1 MKELCIEGV
10 ATHDDPESCAGGRKG
25 TGEALTG
32 ENAGRA
38 IEPRKHQDSGAD
50 VVYRSGRPHAKAQK
64 RECFS
69 DPTRSKNLSMRG
81 HSRRE
86 NREILRPPEAEGAT
100 GRGGKA
106 KAASR
111 R

>member
-1 MKELCIEGV
+1 MKELYIEGV
-10 ATHDDPESCAGGRKG
+10 ATHDDPESCAGARKG
-25 TGEALTG
+25 TVEALTG

-38 IEPRKHQDSGAD
+38 IEPRKHQNSDAD
-50 VVYRSGRPHAKAQK
+50 AVNRSGRPHAKAQK
-64 RECFS
+64 RACFS

-86 NREILRPPEAEGAT
+86 NREILRPPEADGAP

-106 KAASR
+106 RAASHR
-111 R
+111 